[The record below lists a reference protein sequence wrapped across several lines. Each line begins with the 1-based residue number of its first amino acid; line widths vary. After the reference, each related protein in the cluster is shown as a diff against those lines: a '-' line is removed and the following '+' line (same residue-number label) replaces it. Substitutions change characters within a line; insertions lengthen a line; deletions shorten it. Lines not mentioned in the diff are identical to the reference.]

1 MAKELTEKQ
10 EKLLVLFK
18 DAIEKER
25 EAQEAYA
32 EMLLI
37 ADEPTLKS
45 LIESFIEQEK
55 RHEEILTKKYAEL
68 RKTEEFKDVT

>member
-10 EKLLVLFK
+10 EKLLVLFRN
-18 DAIEKER
+18 AIENER
-25 EAQEAYA
+25 AAQEAYG
-32 EMLLI
+32 EMLLV

-45 LIESFIEQEK
+45 LIESFIEQER

-68 RKTEEFKDVT
+68 RKTDEFRDVT

>member
-10 EKLLVLFK
+10 EKLLVLFRN
-18 DAIEKER
+18 AIENER
-25 EAQEAYA
+25 AAQEAYG

-45 LIESFIEQEK
+45 LIEYFIEQER

-68 RKTEEFKDVT
+68 RNTDEFRDVT